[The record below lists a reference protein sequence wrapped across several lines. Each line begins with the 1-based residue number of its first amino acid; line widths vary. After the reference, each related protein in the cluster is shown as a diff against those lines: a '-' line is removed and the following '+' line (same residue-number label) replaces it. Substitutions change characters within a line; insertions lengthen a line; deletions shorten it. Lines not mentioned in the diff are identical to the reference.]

1 MRRSRMKTQRG
12 FTLIELMVAIF
23 IMALVALMSWRGID
37 GMARSQEQNRVRGD
51 AVLTLQTTFSQWSAD
66 LDAMTPL
73 AGTRPLD
80 WDGRLLRLTRRG
92 TDDLKPAVYVVA
104 WTLRNEADGM
114 HWSRW
119 QSTPLTRRDEW
130 QQAWA
135 GAAAWAQGDSD
146 SSIAGGAEVTLM
158 PVDSWQLYYFRNNS
172 WSPAVDADALGA
184 NNPIPDGLRLVLNL
198 PPGSALTGLLTRD
211 WVRPTASIPK
221 TS

>member
-23 IMALVALMSWRGID
+23 IMALLALMSWRGID

-135 GAAAWAQGDSD
+135 GAAAWAQGDGD
-146 SSIAGGAEVTLM
+146 SSIAGRRRGHPDAGR
-158 PVDSWQLYYFRNNS
+158 QLAALLLPQQQLEPGGGRRF
-172 WSPAVDADALGA
+172 ALGA
-184 NNPIPDGLRLVLNL
+184 
-198 PPGSALTGLLTRD
+198 LTTRY
-211 WVRPTASIPK
+211 PTACGWC
-221 TS
+221 